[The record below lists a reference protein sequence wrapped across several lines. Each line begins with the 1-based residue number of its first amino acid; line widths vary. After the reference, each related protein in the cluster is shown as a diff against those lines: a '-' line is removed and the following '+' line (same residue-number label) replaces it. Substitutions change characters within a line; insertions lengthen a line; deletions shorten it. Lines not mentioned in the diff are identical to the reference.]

1 VGIRKRKDIMNNIGT
16 SELIVI
22 LIIALLV
29 FGPKKLPEIAR
40 SIGRGIFKLKQEF
53 NNLKDTMDEEVE
65 GNTGTSSKDSTSVG
79 MQENK
84 GIKNHEIQNPKTNN

>member
-1 VGIRKRKDIMNNIGT
+1 MNNIGT
-16 SELIVI
+16 SELVVI

-53 NNLKDTMDEEVE
+53 NNLKDTIEEESE
-65 GNTGTSSKDSTSVG
+65 GSAGSLDPASSEPEAHQPPADKDSKS
-79 MQENK
+79 K
-84 GIKNHEIQNPKTNN
+84 GDKKS

>member
-1 VGIRKRKDIMNNIGT
+1 MNNIGS
-16 SELIVI
+16 SELVVI

-53 NNLKDTMDEEVE
+53 NNLKDTMEEEAE
-65 GNTGTSSKDSTSVG
+65 GSAGSLDPASSKDSKS
-79 MQENK
+79 K
-84 GIKNHEIQNPKTNN
+84 GDKKS

>member
-1 VGIRKRKDIMNNIGT
+1 MNNIGT
-16 SELIVI
+16 SELVVI

-53 NNLKDTMDEEVE
+53 NNLKDTMDEESTREVP
-65 GNTGTSSKDSTSVG
+65 SSKTTHDKKS
-79 MQENK
+79 
-84 GIKNHEIQNPKTNN
+84 